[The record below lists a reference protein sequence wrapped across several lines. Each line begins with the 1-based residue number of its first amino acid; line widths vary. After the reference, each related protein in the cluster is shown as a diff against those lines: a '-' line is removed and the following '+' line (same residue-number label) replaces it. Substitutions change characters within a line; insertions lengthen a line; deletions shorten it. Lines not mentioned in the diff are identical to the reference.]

1 MKKVFLLGLSL
12 ILILSGCSN
21 KLFQKNI
28 ETEDQ
33 INKEVGQEVNQ
44 EVGQE
49 INQANVQETQSQ
61 EQIISVDG
69 LKISDLKTGD
79 KIGDYTIKE
88 IKGTLCQSDC
98 KIDPDLSG
106 SISFEDE
113 YNITGKFRYNPDY
126 PLKISFITNIDSKI
140 PELKS
145 NSDKKVI
152 ELSAASNPSILLMNK
167 ELNDGDFSI
176 ITKDLPGFADFIKE
190 KDSSFI
196 NNSENFSG
204 LFDQEV
210 TIKIKNYKTSLLAA
224 GEAGP
229 EAELV
234 KIVKATNQTSNTKD
248 QKECKELSS
257 VVYSYPVAWGE
268 CSNYPSNREVAF
280 ETDYPKYKVYLVL
293 SLADTTKEQYD
304 RSMAAALKGTYELDN
319 GTGRFYEVAQ
329 GGAVMGGYIFTAG
342 KYYSFQYSI
351 TSNQP
356 KISDGIA
363 KIDNNVTTADMLNI
377 LKSMKIIIK

>member
-61 EQIISVDG
+61 KQITSVDG

-79 KIGDYTIKE
+79 KIGDYKIKE
-88 IKGTLCQSDC
+88 IKGSLCQSNCITDY
-98 KIDPDLSG
+98 DYSG

-113 YNITGKFRYNPDY
+113 YNITGKFRYNPVY
-126 PLKISFITNIDSKI
+126 PLKILFITNADSKI
-140 PELKS
+140 PELKR
-145 NSDKKVI
+145 NSDKKVT
-152 ELSAASNPSILLMNK
+152 ELSVSNPLIYLMNN
-167 ELNDGDFSI
+167 ELNDDNFSI
-176 ITKDLPGFADFIKE
+176 ITKDLPGFAEFIKG
-190 KDSSFI
+190 
-196 NNSENFSG
+196 NNSGFDSIV
-204 LFDQEV
+204 FDQEV
-210 TIKIKNYKTSLLAA
+210 IIKIKNYTTSLNA

-229 EAELV
+229 MAELV
-234 KIVKATNQTSNTKD
+234 EIVKSTNQASSIKN
-248 QKECKELSS
+248 QKECKALSS

-268 CSNYPSNREVAF
+268 CSSYSSNGEVTF

-293 SLADTTKEQYD
+293 SLTDTTKEQYD
-304 RSMAAALKGTYELDN
+304 RSMAAALNGTYELDN